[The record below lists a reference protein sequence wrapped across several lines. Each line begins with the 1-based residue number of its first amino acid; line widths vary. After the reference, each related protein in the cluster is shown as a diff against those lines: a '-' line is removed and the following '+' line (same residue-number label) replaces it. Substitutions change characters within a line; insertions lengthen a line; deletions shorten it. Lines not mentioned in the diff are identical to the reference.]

1 MLQGKASKQNNNMC
15 HPFSKDW
22 RWLSWGTSIG
32 KQWEDDTMTGMW
44 ISLILDSST
53 AEEYQDQRIKG
64 LVFTQLQRILK
75 NAMKYIQT

>member
-1 MLQGKASKQNNNMC
+1 
-15 HPFSKDW
+15 
-22 RWLSWGTSIG
+22 
-32 KQWEDDTMTGMW
+32 MTGMW